1 VILAGDIGGTHAR
14 IGLFEVR
21 GGTPAL
27 VAERVYPS
35 PEFSGLDAI
44 LKKVMEEHRPAITA
58 AAFGIAGPVHDGRV
72 RTPNLPWEVDARSLT
87 AVLGLA
93 HVSLLN
99 DLEVL
104 AYGIHL
110 LGASDVAV
118 LNPGKEGAG
127 NRAVVA
133 AGTGLGVAGLIWDGQ
148 IHRPFA
154 TEGGHADFA
163 PRNALESELMLH
175 LAKRFGRVSNERV
188 VSGAGLVNVYEFLR
202 DTGRGDEPAWLRE
215 RLASDDRAKVISA
228 AGLDRSSE
236 LCSRA
241 LDVFSS
247 VYGTVTGDVALYF
260 LATGGMYL
268 GGGIAPKVLARLL
281 EPALFRSSFVDK
293 GRLRPLVE
301 QIPVYVVLDGRVGLK
316 GAARAALREPS

>member
-21 GGTPAL
+21 GGAPAL
-27 VAERVYPS
+27 VSEVVYPS
-35 PEFSGLDAI
+35 REYSGLDAI
-44 LKKVMEEHRPAITA
+44 LKRVVDEQHPALTA
-58 AAFGIAGPVHDGRV
+58 AAFGIAGPVHEGRV
-72 RTPNLPWEVDARSLT
+72 RTPNLPWEVDARALT
-87 AVLGLA
+87 PVLGLA
-93 HVSLLN
+93 QVALLN
-99 DLEVL
+99 DLEAL

-110 LGASDVAV
+110 LGADDVAV
-118 LNPGKEGAG
+118 LSPGKEAAG

-163 PRNALESELMLH
+163 PRNALEAELMLH

-188 VSGAGLVNVYEFLR
+188 VCGAGLVNIYEFLR

-215 RLASDDRAKVISA
+215 RLAADDRAKVISTT
-228 AGLDRSSE
+228 GLERSSE

-241 LDVFSS
+241 LDLFASI
-247 VYGTVTGDVALYF
+247 YGTVAGDVALYF

-268 GGGIAPKVLARLL
+268 GGGIAPKVLARLQD
-281 EPALFRSSFVDK
+281 PALFQASFVDK
-293 GRLRPLVE
+293 GRLRSLVE
-301 QIPVYVVLDGRVGLK
+301 QIPVRVVLDDRVGLK
-316 GAARAALREPS
+316 GAARAALRGAS

>member
-1 VILAGDIGGTHAR
+1 MILAGDIGGTHAR

-21 GGTPAL
+21 GGAPAL
-27 VAERVYPS
+27 VAERIYPS
-35 PEFSGLDAI
+35 REFSGLDAV
-44 LKKVMEEHRPAITA
+44 LKKEIEEHHPAISS

-93 HVSLLN
+93 HVTLLN
-99 DLEVL
+99 DLEAL

-110 LGASDVAV
+110 LGPSDVAV
-118 LNPGKEGAG
+118 LNPGKEGTG

-188 VSGAGLVNVYEFLR
+188 VCGAGLVNVYEFLR

-215 RLASDDRAKVISA
+215 RLAKDDRAKVISE

-241 LDVFSS
+241 LDMFAS

-268 GGGIAPKVLARLL
+268 GGGIAPKVLARLK
-281 EPALFRSSFVDK
+281 EPDLFRASFVDK
-293 GRLRPLVE
+293 GRLRSLVE
-301 QIPVYVVLDGRVGLK
+301 QIPVSVVLDDRVGLK
-316 GAARAALREPS
+316 GAARAAMREPS